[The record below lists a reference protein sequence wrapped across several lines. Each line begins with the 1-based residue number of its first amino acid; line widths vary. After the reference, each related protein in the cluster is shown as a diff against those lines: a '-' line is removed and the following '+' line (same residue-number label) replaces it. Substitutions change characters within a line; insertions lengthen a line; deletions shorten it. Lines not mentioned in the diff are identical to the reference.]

1 MAASTTPRL
10 FQPVKVGE
18 LTLAH
23 RIALAPLTR
32 FRHTK
37 TDHVALPIVKEYY
50 AQRAS
55 TPGTLLISEATL
67 ISPEAGGYIHAPGIW
82 SDEQISKWKE
92 VRARRSFRIKIE
104 LTSDW

>member
-23 RIALAPLTR
+23 RIVLAPLTR